1 MSLRSTPALFVT
13 CVAML
18 AGCPGEDPPEVSTES
33 GTTSDGATTMVT
45 PPMTTEPMTTEPGT
59 TEPGTTSTGV
69 DGTTVVLDDTS
80 TSEPATDSTSGG
92 STDETTG
99 TGSTTGEPLAC
110 GNGMIDMGED
120 CDGADVGAATCLDQG
135 FDDGVIACDP
145 AACTFDVSGC
155 FFVEALQNDNG
166 MCMAN
171 ELGCTDAMGTAGNP
185 QDMLECFETTLTP
198 PIDVISVE
206 YSIGD
211 SVPLPGSADLIIH
224 EWAGPGNLPG
234 MLVDQIPLDPL
245 TDIVAGFYT
254 FVLPTPSNVT
264 TAGFCVGFHGEDA
277 ADGFRVD
284 FTDVSNAGESF
295 LQANLCGLATFTEL
309 TALAPGDYCIRPTV
323 TSPNP

>member
-1 MSLRSTPALFVT
+1 
-13 CVAML
+13 ML
-18 AGCPGEDPPEVSTES
+18 TGCPGEDPPEVSTES
-33 GTTSDGATTMVT
+33 GTTSEGGTTMVT
-45 PPMTTEPMTTEPGT
+45 PPMTTEPGT
-59 TEPGTTSTGV
+59 TSGEPATSTGV
-69 DGTTVVLDDTS
+69 DGTTVTVDDTS
-80 TSEPATDSTSGG
+80 TGEPATDSSAGESSSGG
-92 STDETTG
+92 SSSGESAG
-99 TGSTTGEPLAC
+99 SGSTTGEPLAC

-120 CDGADVGAATCLDQG
+120 CDGADVGVATCLDQG
-135 FDDGVIACDP
+135 FDDGEIGCDP
-145 AACTFDVSGC
+145 VACTFDVSGC

-171 ELGCTDAMGTAGNP
+171 ELGCTDPMGNAGNP

-211 SVPLPGSADLIIH
+211 SVPLPSAADLIIH

-234 MLVDQIPLDPL
+234 MLVDQIPLDPM

-284 FTDVSNAGESF
+284 FTNASNAGESY

-309 TALAPGDYCIRPTV
+309 SAVAPGDFCIRPTV